1 MVMPNLGLP
10 ELLVIMGI
18 AILVF
23 GARRLPE
30 IGAGL
35 GKGITSFKK
44 ALKGAAE
51 EEVDPPKPSDRPS
64 SSSQP

>member
-1 MVMPNLGLP
+1 MPSLGLP

-44 ALKGAAE
+44 ALKGAGE
-51 EEVDPPKPSDRPS
+51 EEEDASRASERS
-64 SSSQP
+64 SSSSEK

>member
-1 MVMPNLGLP
+1 MPSLGLP

-35 GKGITSFKK
+35 GKGITSFRK
-44 ALKGAAE
+44 ALKGQE
-51 EEVDPPKPSDRPS
+51 EEQPTEKVADRS
-64 SSSQP
+64 SSTSENR

>member
-1 MVMPNLGLP
+1 MPSLGLP

-44 ALKGAAE
+44 ALKGAGE
-51 EEVDPPKPSDRPS
+51 EEEDPPRTERS
-64 SSSQP
+64 SSSSEK